1 MTDND
6 LMPFG
11 KFKGEK
17 MANVPPEHLLWFF
30 EHGNGYATVRGY
42 IRDNLDV
49 IKKKLKT
56 ITWII

>member
-11 KFKGEK
+11 KFKEEK

-30 EHGNGYATVRGY
+30 EHTGTVILMFGVMF
-42 IRDNLDV
+42 V
-49 IKKKLKT
+49 I
-56 ITWII
+56 IWM